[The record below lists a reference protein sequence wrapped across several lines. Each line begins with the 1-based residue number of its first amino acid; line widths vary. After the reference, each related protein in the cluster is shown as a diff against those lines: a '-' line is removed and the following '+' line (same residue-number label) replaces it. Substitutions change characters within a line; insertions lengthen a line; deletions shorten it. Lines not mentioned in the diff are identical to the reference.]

1 MRCWAFSSSERRY
14 SRAALAWSSDRTVSA
29 LEVVGSLRS
38 GFTFAPHNP
47 DLCGTIM
54 VWRSGHRLAGTAKPM
69 RISCTLLRQP
79 LHVEE
84 LAESRW
90 LILGPD
96 RAANILEIII
106 YVTDQGDERI
116 IHAMRATDENLRY
129 L

>member
-1 MRCWAFSSSERRY
+1 MEIRPSARRHGV
-14 SRAALAWSSDRTVSA
+14 ADKDILHA
-29 LEVVGSLRS
+29 
-38 GFTFAPHNP
+38 
-47 DLCGTIM
+47 
-54 VWRSGHRLAGTAKPM
+54 
-69 RISCTLLRQP
+69 LRQP